1 MECEAATALFVMEM
15 AHSKGWSLIVLEG
28 AIAYEFV
35 SNPIFSTQ
43 IFAGDSVYDLIKS
56 TLDLKKL
63 KNRRI

>member
-15 AHSKGWSLIVLEG
+15 AIDCVRRRD
-28 AIAYEFV
+28 YELSQIGFV
-35 SNPIFSTQ
+35 TNPIFSTQ